1 MKAKMKLTVIVMVA
15 LFFVSCGGDL
25 SNLKEIRRQKV
36 GDFNVLILNQEG
48 AIKQGEGSFVVE
60 FRNAQSNK
68 LVEVGSV
75 TCEAVMQM
83 AGMPMTGESTIN
95 FTDIPGRYDVKYN
108 FSMKGNWL
116 FTVDFNN
123 KYKVQFTLNVV

>member
-1 MKAKMKLTVIVMVA
+1 MKAKIKLTAIFLLG

-25 SNLKEIRRQKV
+25 SNLQEIQRQKV
-36 GDFNVLILNQEG
+36 GDFNVIILSQDG
-48 AIKQGEGSFVVE
+48 AIKQGEGTFVVE
-60 FRNAQSNK
+60 FRNVNSNK

-83 AGMPMTGESTIN
+83 AGMPMTGETTIN

-116 FTVDFNN
+116 FTLYFNG
-123 KYKVQFTLNVV
+123 KYRIQYTLNVM